1 MIMLDTNFLIAVE
14 QPGNEADRQLR
25 VWMAEGER
33 IGVCTL
39 VWTEYLCGPLTPA
52 KQTAADALCRWK
64 EPFQPADA
72 AVAARLFN
80 ASGRRRGTLT
90 DCMIAA
96 VAIRCRA
103 TFATLNRADFET
115 FVEHGL
121 VLAPVPQRKD

>member
-1 MIMLDTNFLIAVE
+1 MIMLDTNFLIALE
-14 QPGNEADRQLR
+14 QPGSEADRQVR
-25 VWMAEGER
+25 AWIAAGER
-33 IGVCTL
+33 IGVCSI

-64 EPFQPADA
+64 EPFLPADA
-72 AVAARLFN
+72 AVAAHLFN

-103 TFATLNRADFET
+103 TFATRNEADFEP
-115 FVEHGL
+115 FVVHGL
-121 VLAPVPQRKD
+121 NLG